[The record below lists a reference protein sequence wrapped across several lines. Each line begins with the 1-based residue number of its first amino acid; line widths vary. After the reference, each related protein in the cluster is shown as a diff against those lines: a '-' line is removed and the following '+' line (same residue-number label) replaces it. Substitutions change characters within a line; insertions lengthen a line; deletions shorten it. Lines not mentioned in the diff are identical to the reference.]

1 MAVKKRSD
9 EDKRTILKE
18 ARSRFTRCQNWEAT
32 ARGRYVDDVKFS
44 EGDSDN
50 LYQWPEDIRSR
61 MSDDKRAMLTINK
74 TNQHI
79 LDVLNDAR
87 QARVAIK
94 IRPTG
99 DGATVE
105 AAEVYMGV
113 VRHIE
118 YLSNAASA
126 YQHGLACG
134 TRGGIGYW
142 RLTTGYANDD
152 SFDQEIFIRRVRD
165 PLTIYLDP
173 EIQEFDGSDAK
184 FGFVFTELV
193 KDDHPELKDV
203 QGNTDFGPT
212 SWVRENMIR
221 QAEYFRRVEHK
232 ERLLA
237 YPDRADESGETMKV
251 ARESDLEPQIVKMLV
266 KMTGTRVRTIK
277 THKVE
282 WFKIIGDTIT
292 EENEWPGIYIPI
304 IRCVGEETVI
314 DGELDR
320 KGLTRALKDPQRMFN
335 YNASGSVEFGALQSK
350 SPWTA
355 PADAIEGYET
365 YWNNANTDNFSV
377 LPWNHMDDE
386 GTPIPEPKRQNPP
399 MSAPVFIEGMNASA
413 EWMRMVSGQYQADMG
428 APSNERSGVAIT
440 ARQRQGDNAT
450 FHFLDHQSTAIRF
463 TGKQLVDL
471 IPKIYDTPRILEILN
486 ESGDR
491 KKIRVDV
498 NADQALQ
505 KTQQDRDK
513 VEAIFNPRVGKY
525 EVTADV
531 GPAFATRR
539 QEAWEAY
546 VQILTQNKELVGVI
560 GDLAFKMA
568 DFPGAEEVAQRLKR
582 MVPQQAL
589 EDGPSPDLLAAKQQI
604 EALQGLVKEVA
615 QKLADKTAE
624 HLNDQEKNAVSAYD
638 AQTKRLSAL
647 KEALI
652 TDPDGLMDLVRQVIA
667 EAQATSGAGLGPAL
681 EPNAELTA
689 EQVMP
694 PAAPPQPMLGA
705 PAAPGMPGEAA
716 GPGLGAPPPNM
727 NEGDMGAGPAP
738 QPGAGPIAG
747 GEGGV

>member
-1 MAVKKRSD
+1 MAKKRSD

-18 ARSRFTRCQNWEAT
+18 ARGRFTRCQNWEST
-32 ARGRYVDDVKFS
+32 ARARYVDDVKFS

-99 DGATVE
+99 DGATVD
-105 AAEVYMGV
+105 AAEIFMGV
-113 VRHIE
+113 IRHIE
-118 YLSNAASA
+118 YLSNASTS
-126 YQHGLACG
+126 YQHGLACS

-142 RLTTGYANDD
+142 RLATGYANDD

-203 QGNTDFGPT
+203 LGNSDFGPT
-212 SWVRENMIR
+212 SWVKENSIR

-232 ERLLA
+232 ERLIA
-237 YPDRADESGETMKV
+237 YPDPADKSGESMKV
-251 ARESDLEPQIVKMLV
+251 VRESALDPQMVKMLV
-266 KMTGTRVRTIK
+266 KMTSTQVRTIK

-304 IRCVGEETVI
+304 VRCVGEETVI

-350 SPWTA
+350 SPWVA

-386 GTPIPEPKRQNPP
+386 GTAIPSPQRQNPP
-399 MSAPVFIEGMNASA
+399 SSAPVFIEGMNASA

-428 APSNERSGVAIT
+428 APSNERSGAAIT

-450 FHFLDHQSTAIRF
+450 FHFLDHQSMAIRF

-471 IPKIYDTPRILEILN
+471 IPKIYDTPRILEILS
-486 ESGDR
+486 EAGDR
-491 KKIRVDV
+491 KKIRLDV
-498 NADQALQ
+498 SAEQALQ
-505 KTQQDRDK
+505 KTQQDRDE

-525 EVTADV
+525 EVIADV

-539 QEAWEAY
+539 QEAWNAY

-568 DFPGAEEVAQRLKR
+568 DFPGAEEVATRLKR
-582 MVPQQAL
+582 MVPQKAL
-589 EDGPSPDLLAAKQQI
+589 EDGPSPDLLAAQQQI
-604 EALQGLVKEVA
+604 EALQALVKQVA

-689 EQVMP
+689 EAMMP
-694 PAAPPQPMLGA
+694 PAQPPQPAL
-705 PAAPGMPGEAA
+705 PPGGPA
-716 GPGLGAPPPNM
+716 GPGLGAPPPNI
-727 NEGDMGAGPAP
+727 NPGDMGAGPAP
-738 QPGAGPIAG
+738 QPGAGPMG
-747 GEGGV
+747 GAEGGA

>member
-1 MAVKKRSD
+1 MAKKRSE

-61 MSDDKRAMLTINK
+61 MADDKRAMLTINK

-118 YLSNAASA
+118 YLSNAATS
-126 YQHGLACG
+126 YQHGLACA

-193 KDDHPELKDV
+193 KDDHPELKDM

-237 YPDRADESGETMKV
+237 YPDPADESGEAMKV
-251 ARESDLEPQIVKMLV
+251 VRESNLDPQLVKMLV
-266 KMTGTRVRTIK
+266 KMSSTRVRTIK

-282 WFKIIGDTIT
+282 WFKIIGDTIV

-350 SPWTA
+350 SPWIA

-386 GTPIPEPKRQNPP
+386 GTPIPSPQRQNPP
-399 MSAPVFIEGMNASA
+399 SSAPVFIEGMNASA

-428 APSNERSGVAIT
+428 APSNERSGAAIT

-450 FHFLDHQSTAIRF
+450 FHFLDHQSMAIRF

-471 IPKIYDTPRILEILN
+471 IPKIYDTPRILEILG
-486 ESGDR
+486 ESGDQ
-491 KKIRVDV
+491 KKIRLDV
-498 NADQALQ
+498 SAQDALK
-505 KTQQDRDK
+505 KTQQDRDE

-525 EVTADV
+525 EVISDV

-539 QEAWEAY
+539 QEAWNAY

-568 DFPGAEEVAQRLKR
+568 DFPGAEEVAARLKR
-582 MVPQQAL
+582 MVPQKAL
-589 EDGPSPDLLAAKQQI
+589 EDGPSPDLLAAQQQI
-604 EALQGLVKEVA
+604 EALQGLVKQVA

-638 AQTKRLSAL
+638 AQTKRLTAL

-667 EAQATSGAGLGPAL
+667 EAQSTSGAGLGPAL
-681 EPNAELTA
+681 APNAELTA
-689 EQVMP
+689 EDVMP
-694 PAAPPQPMLGA
+694 PAQPPQTMPPPGA
-705 PAAPGMPGEAA
+705 PAGPA
-716 GPGLGAPPPNM
+716 GPGLGAPPANVSPS
-727 NEGDMGAGPAP
+727 DMGSGPAP
-738 QPGAGPIAG
+738 QPGASPMPAAA
-747 GEGGV
+747 EGGA